1 MKKNQIILIGVLS
14 SLLLLFF
21 MLVYKSD
28 KEYEFT
34 GDSVI
39 SISLQ
44 TGSQLKDPS
53 SLFNLLGVYTAEEGE
68 DPKPYTQTKILMC
81 SDTGEEEISSEATG
95 MPKFRSFFNSKFYV
109 YDDRLEDLKN
119 LNSSDFTN
127 AFALTKSKPDLEADI
142 VVKVVNGEPQLS
154 YIKLKDSISFL
165 LNNGQAREISISFV
179 SDSSVGQGLEGES
192 DKVEKVEKKTDNL
205 GLEDE
210 TPEIVSDQ
218 PKPEPKPESKPDN
231 SCSKNNVSTSSISF
245 QPGLPNTFSW
255 TEDDGMTY
263 DFTLKCS
270 QGDCPTALSVSKSN
284 VSGGQV
290 RVNASFEEST
300 DKRYVATLTI
310 KCGGKVLKTITKIV
324 SISCS

>member
-39 SISLQ
+39 SISVQ
-44 TGSQLKDPS
+44 TGSQLKDPN
-53 SLFNLLGVYTAEEGE
+53 SLINLLGVYTAKEGE

-81 SDTGEEEISSEATG
+81 SDAGEEEISSEATG

-109 YDDRLEDLKN
+109 YDDRVEDLKN
-119 LNSSDFTN
+119 LNSEDFTS
-127 AFALTKSKPDLEADI
+127 AFALTKSNPDLGADI
-142 VVKVVNGEPQLS
+142 VIKVTNGEPELT
-154 YIKLKDSISFL
+154 YIQLKDSISAL

-179 SDSSVGQGLEGES
+179 SGSSNDQGLEGEKNVVK
-192 DKVEKVEKKTDNL
+192 KVDKKTDNS
-205 GLEDE
+205 GSEDE
-210 TPEIVSDQ
+210 ISIITEESKPEN
-218 PKPEPKPESKPDN
+218 KPEPKQDN

-270 QGDCPTALSVSKSN
+270 QGDCASALSVSKSN

-290 RVNASFEEST
+290 RVNASFDEST
-300 DKRYVATLTI
+300 DKRYIATLTI